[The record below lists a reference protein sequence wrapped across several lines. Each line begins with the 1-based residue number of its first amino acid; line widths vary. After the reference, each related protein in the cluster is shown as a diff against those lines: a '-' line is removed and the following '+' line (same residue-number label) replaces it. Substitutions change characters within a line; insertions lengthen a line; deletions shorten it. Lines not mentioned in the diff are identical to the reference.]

1 MFGNLGRIIRLS
13 LLAALG
19 FGAGG
24 AVLGYVQTAEDGWT
38 WLLGLAVMGLAV
50 SATLGFILG
59 GRRKAIELAVYGTVA
74 GAIAGYFTLDADFE
88 PWLQMAV
95 VGLVFG
101 IVLGVVLPSLR
112 AGGGGPQDSRMRC
125 GECNAMVGKD
135 DNYCPNCGAEFK

>member
-1 MFGNLGRIIRLS
+1 MFGNLGRTIKLA
-13 LLAALG
+13 LFAALG

-24 AVLGYVQTAEDGWT
+24 AVLGYVQTAEDDWT

-50 SATLGFILG
+50 SATLGSILG
-59 GRRKAIELAVYGTVA
+59 SRRKAIELAVYGTVA
-74 GAIAGYFTLDADFE
+74 GALAGYFTLGSDFE
-88 PWLQMAV
+88 LWLRMAV

-112 AGGGGPQDSRMRC
+112 AGGGGPPDSRMRC
-125 GECNAMVGKD
+125 GECNARVGKD